1 MTALGTV
8 YSFPDFQSGNL
19 YVRPTTPMAIGDA
32 CPTTL
37 RALLSRSPGRVN
49 EMFITLTENC
59 FEVMMFRKWEPR
71 LQSALNTGL
80 IIADM
85 TVAEYDGVQQ
95 GEGAPRRAFL
105 YSDSVPCREE
115 LMSNAGSSL
124 LNEELMVWPARSKDT
139 MMYQV
144 REPSDCS
151 HRSRIVRWRRG
162 HARPRL

>member
-37 RALLSRSPGRVN
+37 RVALLSRSPGRVN

-85 TVAEYDGVQQ
+85 TVAG
-95 GEGAPRRAFL
+95 
-105 YSDSVPCREE
+105 
-115 LMSNAGSSL
+115 
-124 LNEELMVWPARSKDT
+124 
-139 MMYQV
+139 
-144 REPSDCS
+144 
-151 HRSRIVRWRRG
+151 I
-162 HARPRL
+162 